1 VLQKLDANRLDAE
14 IGPWLLQ
21 HGQVAG
27 AGLSVDG
34 KTLRRAHDA
43 GQAPPH
49 LLSAVLHQEGIV
61 VAQRGVGEKT
71 NEIPE
76 LRRLLA
82 PLSIEG
88 AIVTADALHAQTE
101 TARYIV
107 EEKKA
112 DYLFTVKDNQSTL
125 KQDIAD
131 LGLQAFPPS
140 ARNPR

>member
-1 VLQKLDANRLDAE
+1 M
-14 IGPWLLQ
+14 
-21 HGQVAG
+21 
-27 AGLSVDG
+27 
-34 KTLRRAHDA
+34 
-43 GQAPPH
+43 
-49 LLSAVLHQEGIV
+49 
-61 VAQRGVGEKT
+61 
-71 NEIPE
+71 
-76 LRRLLA
+76 LA

-131 LGLQAFPPS
+131 LGLEAFPPS